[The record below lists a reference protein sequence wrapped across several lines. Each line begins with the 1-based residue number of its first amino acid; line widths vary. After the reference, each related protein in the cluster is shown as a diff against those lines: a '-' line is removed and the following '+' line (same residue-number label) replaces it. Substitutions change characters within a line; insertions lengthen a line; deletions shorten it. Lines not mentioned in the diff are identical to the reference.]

1 MRVAFVTPRYGREVV
16 GGAESAARQLAEHLV
31 ASTGW
36 CTEVFTS
43 TALDHLTWRS
53 ELEPGDQTMNGV
65 LVHRFSPEAERSS
78 KFYELDG
85 RIRLA
90 PGHATREQAEDW
102 IDMNGPVTPR
112 LVEALCASSADV
124 AAFYPYLYYPIVR
137 AIGRVPMPAVL
148 HPAAHDE
155 PALYLPVFADT
166 FASADALVF
175 HTMAERRLVQRH
187 YPVAGLPQLLLGLG
201 TELPPA
207 RRRSGAEVL
216 GSGDRPYVASV
227 GRVDEHKG
235 SKMLAAYFAEYKA
248 RRPGPLAL
256 ALIGPV
262 AYRPPR
268 HPDVVLTGMVSDED
282 KYDVL
287 RDALALVSPSA
298 LESFSLAV
306 TEAWTLELPVVV
318 NARCG
323 PTREH
328 CERSGGGLWFGSY
341 REFEA
346 VLDRLVADAALR
358 RSLGA
363 RGRRYVERHYRWP
376 VLIERYA
383 RFLEEVSARGKL
395 SAEAVAASV
404 RGSEPANRPV
414 RAVAA
419 NAAASPGLNRRP
431 SPPPLPPRRG

>member
-1 MRVAFVTPRYGREVV
+1 MAATTSSSRDAQAPEVRVAFVTPRYGRGVV

-36 CTEVFTS
+36 RAEVFTS
-43 TALDHLTWRS
+43 TALDHLTWRN
-53 ELEPGDQTMNGV
+53 ELDPGDQTIDGV
-65 LVHRFSPEAERSS
+65 RVHRFTSEAERSS
-78 KFYELDG
+78 RFYDLDG
-85 RIRLA
+85 RLRLA
-90 PGHATREQAEDW
+90 PAHATREQAEHWVDL
-102 IDMNGPVTPR
+102 NGPVTPR
-112 LVEALCASSADV
+112 LVDALCTSSADV
-124 AAFYPYLYYPIVR
+124 AVFYPYLYYPTVR

-175 HTMAERRLVQRH
+175 QTMAERQLVQRH
-187 YPVAGLPQLLLGLG
+187 YPVAGLPQVLLGLG
-201 TELPPA
+201 TEQPAA
-207 RRRSGAEVL
+207 RRRPGQEVL
-216 GSGDRPYVASV
+216 GIEGRPYVVSV

-256 ALIGPV
+256 ALVGPV
-262 AYRPPR
+262 AYRPPD

-282 KYDVL
+282 KCDVM
-287 RDALALVSPSA
+287 RDALAFVSPSA
-298 LESFSLAV
+298 LEAFSLVVA
-306 TEAWTLELPVVV
+306 EAWTLELPVVV

-341 REFEA
+341 GQFEA
-346 VLDRLVADAALR
+346 VLDRLVADPALR
-358 RSLGA
+358 RNLGA
-363 RGRRYVERHYRWP
+363 RGRRYVERHYGWP

-383 RFLEEVSARGKL
+383 RFLEEVAARGKL
-395 SAEAVAASV
+395 PAEAAA
-404 RGSEPANRPV
+404 
-414 RAVAA
+414 
-419 NAAASPGLNRRP
+419 
-431 SPPPLPPRRG
+431 